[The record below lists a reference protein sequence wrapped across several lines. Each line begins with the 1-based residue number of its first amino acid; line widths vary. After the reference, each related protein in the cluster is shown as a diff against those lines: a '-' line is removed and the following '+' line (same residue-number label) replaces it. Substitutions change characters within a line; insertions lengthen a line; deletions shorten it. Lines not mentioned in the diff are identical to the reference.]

1 MARVEVDL
9 RVTRCESWHLLCDM
23 MAAFSVEPALA
34 VAPDDEMVIERVWLM
49 GIEQL
54 FTRHIRDF
62 Q

>member
-1 MARVEVDL
+1 
-9 RVTRCESWHLLCDM
+9 M